1 MKTKTFNLISFIISL
16 IFAASLIYF
25 AAGIITDKKNGS
37 SRAQEIFSELT
48 EKTNTAANLYSTDSY
63 NFSQSF
69 IESAGDFRDYKKL
82 TLSVDGKTVYSYD
95 SIHSSSKNIKS
106 FNSRI
111 QNNNGQNLLIE
122 AQIFTTRPA
131 SFFFYARTTFIVIFI
146 ATIAAILILIFSKPE
161 ANSTTKENEFKKD
174 EDKIIFKDEDI
185 QLQDFSKPEDTASQY
200 EEESDELN
208 IQENI
213 EEVENKNVQEDTEE
227 SLESNI
233 HYNMEEQRESQPIY
247 DENEETAVTDKADDI
262 EIEEN
267 TEPVTEKYNNENEK
281 NQSVP
286 DFNAVFEERLLQATQ
301 KNEDLSILVLKEE
314 SENNSTEE
322 IHNVFDTIF
331 DNNADIFEYKDRLFL
346 ILLGNTNLDEALIP
360 AKKLYSALTEK
371 SGSTKVT
378 IGLSAR
384 NMRKISTERLLTEAL
399 EAQKHAVLDP
409 SSPIIAFRASP
420 EKYNSLI
427 LNK

>member
-1 MKTKTFNLISFIISL
+1 MKTRTFNLISFIISL
-16 IFAASLIYF
+16 IFVASLIYF
-25 AAGIITDKKNGS
+25 AAGIIKDKKNGS

-82 TLSVDGKTVYSYD
+82 TLSVDGNAVYSYD
-95 SIHSSSKNIKS
+95 SIHSSSKNVKS

-111 QNNNGQNLLIE
+111 QNKNGQNLLIE
-122 AQIFTTRPA
+122 AQIFTTRPD

-161 ANSTTKENEFKKD
+161 PQTLKDETDFADD
-174 EDKIIFKDEDI
+174 EDKIIFEDEDI
-185 QLQDFSKPEDTASQY
+185 QEQDFSKLQDNT
-200 EEESDELN
+200 EEKEKEAEELN
-208 IQENI
+208 LQENI
-213 EEVENKNVQEDTEE
+213 EEVKEENVQEDVEE
-227 SLESNI
+227 FLDKKDLKTS
-233 HYNMEEQRESQPIY
+233 EEQNEVLPI
-247 DENEETAVTDKADDI
+247 EEEAGNA
-262 EIEEN
+262 EIKEN
-267 TEPVTEKYNNENEK
+267 TEAGAEEDGNENEK
-281 NQSVP
+281 IQSAP
-286 DFNAVFEERLLQATQ
+286 DFNAVFEERLLESTQ
-301 KNEDLSILVLKEE
+301 KNEDISVLVLKEE

-322 IHNVFDTIF
+322 IHKIFDTVFD
-331 DNNADIFEYKDRLFL
+331 DNADIFEYKDRLFL
-346 ILLGNTNLDEALIP
+346 ILLCNTNLDEALIP

-371 SGSTKVT
+371 SGNAKVT

-384 NMRKISTERLLTEAL
+384 NMRKISTERLLTEAV
-399 EAQKHAVLDP
+399 EAQKHAALDP
-409 SSPIIAFRASP
+409 LSPIIAFRASP

>member
-1 MKTKTFNLISFIISL
+1 MKTRTFNLISFIISL
-16 IFAASLIYF
+16 IFVASLIYF
-25 AAGIITDKKNGS
+25 AAGIIKDKKNGS

-82 TLSVDGKTVYSYD
+82 TLSVDGNAVYSYD
-95 SIHSSSKNIKS
+95 SIHSSSKNVKS

-111 QNNNGQNLLIE
+111 QNKNGQNLLIE
-122 AQIFTTRPA
+122 AQIFTTRPD

-161 ANSTTKENEFKKD
+161 PQTLKDETDFADD
-174 EDKIIFKDEDI
+174 EDKIIFEDEDI
-185 QLQDFSKPEDTASQY
+185 QEQDFSKLQDNT
-200 EEESDELN
+200 EEKEKEAEELN
-208 IQENI
+208 LQQNI
-213 EEVENKNVQEDTEE
+213 EEVKEENVQEDVEE
-227 SLESNI
+227 FLDKKDLKTS
-233 HYNMEEQRESQPIY
+233 EEQNEVLPI
-247 DENEETAVTDKADDI
+247 EEEAGNA
-262 EIEEN
+262 EIKEN
-267 TEPVTEKYNNENEK
+267 TEAGAEEDGNENEK
-281 NQSVP
+281 IQSAP
-286 DFNAVFEERLLQATQ
+286 DFNAVFEERLLESTQ
-301 KNEDLSILVLKEE
+301 KNEDISVLVLKEE

-322 IHNVFDTIF
+322 IHKIFDTVFD
-331 DNNADIFEYKDRLFL
+331 DNADIFEYKDRLFL
-346 ILLGNTNLDEALIP
+346 ILLCNTNLDEALIP

-371 SGSTKVT
+371 SGNAKVT

-384 NMRKISTERLLTEAL
+384 NMRKISTERLLTEAV
-399 EAQKHAVLDP
+399 EAQKHAALDP
-409 SSPIIAFRASP
+409 LSPIIAFRASP

>member
-1 MKTKTFNLISFIISL
+1 MKTRTFNLISFIISL

-25 AAGIITDKKNGS
+25 AAGIIKDKKNGS

-48 EKTNTAANLYSTDSY
+48 EKTNTAANLYSADSY

-82 TLSVDGKTVYSYD
+82 TLSVDGNAVYSYD
-95 SIHSSSKNIKS
+95 SIHSSSKNVKS

-111 QNNNGQNLLIE
+111 QNKNGQNLLIE
-122 AQIFTTRPA
+122 AQIFTTRPD

-161 ANSTTKENEFKKD
+161 PQTTDFADD
-174 EDKIIFKDEDI
+174 EDKIIFEDEDI
-185 QLQDFSKPEDTASQY
+185 QEQDFSKLQDNT
-200 EEESDELN
+200 EEKEKEAEELN
-208 IQENI
+208 LQENI
-213 EEVENKNVQEDTEE
+213 EEVKEENVQKDVEEFLDKKDLKTTEE
-227 SLESNI
+227 QNEVLPIEVEAGNAEI
-233 HYNMEEQRESQPIY
+233 KENTEAGAEE
-247 DENEETAVTDKADDI
+247 DGNENEEI
-262 EIEEN
+262 
-267 TEPVTEKYNNENEK
+267 
-281 NQSVP
+281 QSAP
-286 DFNAVFEERLLQATQ
+286 EFNAVFEERLLESTQ
-301 KNEDLSILVLKEE
+301 KNEDISVLVLKEE

-322 IHNVFDTIF
+322 IHKIFDTVF

-346 ILLGNTNLDEALIP
+346 ILLCNTNLDEALIP

-371 SGSTKVT
+371 SGNATVT

-384 NMRKISTERLLTEAL
+384 NMRKISTERLLTEAV
-399 EAQKHAVLDP
+399 EAQKHAALDP
-409 SSPIIAFRASP
+409 LSPIIAFRASP